1 MSTCIDTLITF
12 HTYPMYM
19 SNIHAWI
26 NYCINIYNFSKDD
39 AYMNYHFLNVTYE
52 NNIAIV
58 EINIPPANTLSTA
71 CITEL
76 REVIKSLD
84 KEEHIHAVIITGSGR
99 FFVAG
104 ADIKEFVPALE
115 DFDKGLAISEA
126 GQLLCNEVEALNK
139 PVIAAINGPALGGG
153 KIGRAHV

>member
-1 MSTCIDTLITF
+1 MSTCIDTLTTF
-12 HTYPMYM
+12 YLYPLIMPHIY
-19 SNIHAWI
+19 AWL
-26 NYCINIYNFSKDD
+26 NSCINIYKFSKED
-39 AYMNYHFLNVTYE
+39 AHMNYHFLNVTYE

-104 ADIKEFVPALE
+104 QTLRNSCQHLKILIK
-115 DFDKGLAISEA
+115 D
-126 GQLLCNEVEALNK
+126 
-139 PVIAAINGPALGGG
+139 
-153 KIGRAHV
+153 